1 MLKNN
6 KIDKIIVIIVVALF
20 LVPVFVREMFL
31 SSFYQINFLAFIG
44 CLISLYYNISGSKI
58 RVSKPYLV
66 TLWIIM
72 FVILII
78 SEMHA
83 GRTIKGFVRVF
94 GGLLVP
100 LILLYYKPRNLD
112 KTLRFIIKGFNIAC
126 FIIVIIGIVDMR
138 LDKNIVSSY
147 FLLADDFNY
156 YSMSIKG
163 NRLYSFLG
171 HPLYNAQIF
180 LSTFG
185 LNYAYNDLILHN
197 HKNDKWII
205 IILFI
210 GIAMTASKSAIVI
223 YLALLCILYIK
234 NLKYII
240 FVFTSAIFSYRL
252 GIFDL
257 VISRFSGSL
266 STGRNELWGELQ
278 GYNIDFFNFFVGHGS
293 DSKYSFAYIDEWA
306 RAAFEYP
313 VRLFALEFGILFT
326 IIIMITLF
334 AIPIYELLKRKQKYF
349 CLLII
354 FVAVSLHVNI
364 YNGIGTYMD
373 QMYMFCLFGC
383 GILSLDNL
391 ARNK

>member
-6 KIDKIIVIIVVALF
+6 KIDKIIIIIMVGLF

-44 CLISLYYNISGSKI
+44 CIISLSYNISDYKI

-66 TLWIIM
+66 TLWISIV
-72 FVILII
+72 VILII
-78 SEMHA
+78 SEMHS

-94 GGLLVP
+94 GGLLAP
-100 LILLYYKPRNLD
+100 LILLYYKPKNLD
-112 KTLRFIIKGFNIAC
+112 KTLRFIIKGLNIAC
-126 FIIVIIGIVDMR
+126 FIIVMVGIIDMKF
-138 LDKNIVSSY
+138 DKNIISSY

-156 YSMSIKG
+156 YSMSIGG

-223 YLALLCILYIK
+223 YIALLCVLYIK

-240 FVFTSAIFSYRL
+240 FVFMSVILGYRL

-313 VRLFALEFGILFT
+313 FRLFALEFGILFT
-326 IIIMITLF
+326 VIIMVLVFI
-334 AIPIYELLKRKQKYF
+334 IPIYELLKRKEKYF
-349 CLLII
+349 CLIII
-354 FVAVSLHVNI
+354 FIAVSLHVNM

-383 GILSLDNL
+383 GILSLNNL